1 MISLSPIGEKQQIKE
16 YFCNVGI
23 AFNENCG
30 CLTAVSN
37 DEVLGFCLY
46 ELTVDK
52 IEILYIYPE
61 NDIALADGILRST
74 LHIAAQR
81 SIMKAYYAE
90 KVSKKFLKITDFIKN
105 EQNRELD
112 IDKLFKSCQSCQK
125 SIDK

>member
-1 MISLSPIGEKQQIKE
+1 MISLSPISQEQKIKE
-16 YFCNVGI
+16 FFCNVGLP
-23 AFNENCG
+23 FNENCG

-46 ELTVDK
+46 ELTRDK
-52 IEILYIYPE
+52 MEILYITPE

-81 SIMKAYYAE
+81 SIMNAYYGE
-90 KVSKKFLKITDFIKN
+90 QISERFLKITNFIKN

-125 SIDK
+125 NH